1 MLTIR
6 FFARLREETGSA
18 ERAVELPREGL
29 TVAQLRGWLRGQ
41 DARLAAALD
50 DGRAVRTALNRRM
63 CNGDATVQ
71 DGDEVAF
78 FPPVTGG

>member
-18 ERAVELPREGL
+18 ERAVELPRDGL
-29 TVAQLRGWLRGQ
+29 TIAQLRGWLRAQ
-41 DARLAAALD
+41 DPRLAIALD
-50 DGRAVRTALNRRM
+50 DARPVRTALNQCM
-63 CNGDATVQ
+63 CSGDATVR